1 MYHPDDLNN
10 ALFSHGY
17 VLEVAPRMG
26 AVGGL
31 TFQEQG
37 AGWGASHWQ
46 GPVHESMGSGHALSM
61 TSS

>member
-1 MYHPDDLNN
+1 MWFSHMYHPDDLNN
-10 ALFSHGY
+10 TLFSHGY

-37 AGWGASHWQ
+37 AG
-46 GPVHESMGSGHALSM
+46 
-61 TSS
+61 